1 MSAECVVR
9 RSIHLKRYDSAAA
22 ELASAVYPTHGSD
35 LSDEE
40 RQRLLA
46 TATNT
51 LKQLCSDDAAAAVQK
66 MTSNRGVVSPTIEG
80 AGGSGTSGAFLN
92 ALIAYKV
99 ATTTHFNVWCVVGC
113 S

>member
-1 MSAECVVR
+1 M
-9 RSIHLKRYDSAAA
+9 KRYDSAAA
-22 ELASAVYPTHGSD
+22 ELASAVCPTHGLD
-35 LSDEE
+35 LSNDE

-51 LKQLCSDDAAAAVQK
+51 LKQLCREDAARAAAQK
-66 MTSNRGVVSPTIEG
+66 MTTDCGGVPPTIEG

-99 ATTTHFNVWCVVGC
+99 ATTTHFNVWYVVGRG
-113 S
+113 